1 MFIQGQPNISSYMKR
16 NKIKGITG
24 KQLRDFT
31 DSVGTSKISTTK
43 RMQGAMADDEEDC
56 NDDDDDDE
64 DDTDDS
70 DNR

>member
-16 NKIKGITG
+16 NKIKGIAA

-31 DSVGTSKISTTK
+31 DSAATSKISSAQKTNNT
-43 RMQGAMADDEEDC
+43 MDEQDSG
-56 NDDDDDDE
+56 NDD

-70 DNR
+70 